1 MSSFIN
7 EIVKDKNII
16 KKIAKRAF
24 DLVDIDNNGR
34 IDENELK
41 KILAQI
47 SIEMG
52 EEAPSEEDVKEV
64 LEHLDEDNNGT
75 IDINEFEAIIK
86 DILKSLIE

>member
-24 DLVDIDNNGR
+24 DLVDIDNNEK

-52 EEAPSEEDVKEV
+52 EEAPTEEDVKEV

-75 IDINEFEAIIK
+75 IDLKEFEAIIK
-86 DILKSLIE
+86 DILRSLIE